1 MIPHCLEHQIGLVPF
16 SPIASGF
23 LSGKVTTKSDFSH
36 SDDVR
41 KFVPQLQEENP
52 GTAGQ
57 QHGKLEPEI
66 KYMKIICGR
75 NEKDVCKE

>member
-1 MIPHCLEHQIGLVPF
+1 
-16 SPIASGF
+16 
-23 LSGKVTTKSDFSH
+23 
-36 SDDVR
+36 VR